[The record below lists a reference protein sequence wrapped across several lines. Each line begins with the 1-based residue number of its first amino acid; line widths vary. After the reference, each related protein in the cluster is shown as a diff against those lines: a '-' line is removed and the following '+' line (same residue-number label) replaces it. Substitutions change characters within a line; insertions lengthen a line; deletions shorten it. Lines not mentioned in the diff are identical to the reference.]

1 MCPDQLRA
9 SPLWRVLPHL
19 KAVWICARAHS
30 NAADPPIFWATSPS
44 WQQRSSSRYAFS
56 CQKKNSIPQ
65 LELKRYNGATGAPSW
80 IAASSLIARSWPTD
94 GHHRDHHRDHPRNRH
109 GRRIHPRRSRGRRIH
124 PHRSRGR
131 HRRSRGRRSWDYCA
145 ERKTWACVEA
155 RGSFVKVILA
165 ETFPGSLVR
174 SPA

>member
-19 KAVWICARAHS
+19 KAVGICARAHS

-44 WQQRSSSRYAFS
+44 WRQRSSSRYAFS

-65 LELKRYNGATGAPSW
+65 QELKRYSGATGAPSW

-94 GHHRDHHRDHPRNRH
+94 GHPRDHHRDHPRNRH
-109 GRRIHPRRSRGRRIH
+109 GRRIHP
-124 PHRSRGR
+124 
-131 HRRSRGRRSWDYCA
+131 RRSRGRRSWDYCA

-165 ETFPGSLVR
+165 ETFPESLVR